1 MRLQFK
7 EVAGSMEQKILFI
20 GLGIMGAPMAE
31 NIIQKGFDVA
41 VCDIQQNVV
50 DGFKDIASITSTK
63 PSEAADQ
70 RNVIM
75 MILPNSD
82 VVNSVLFDEGGA
94 LETCAPNSLIVDMST
109 GSYTK
114 LMETAKRVA
123 KRGHRFID
131 APVGR
136 TPREAITGKLL
147 VMAGGETDDIAALD
161 GAFKAVGDT
170 VIHVG
175 ETGCGLKAKLVNNY
189 MAMVNNAVTGETL
202 SLAKALGLDMV
213 AMAKLMSS
221 TAAGLGQLNTNYP
234 KKVLSGDLTPD
245 FPIFMAVKDL
255 NMAIELAETVS
266 NKAQFGRMARA
277 EFINAD
283 KAGMGSLDQTA
294 ILEYF
299 ISLQ

>member
-1 MRLQFK
+1 
-7 EVAGSMEQKILFI
+7 MEQKILFI

-123 KRGHRFID
+123 KRGQRFID

-136 TPREAITGKLL
+136 TPREAITGELL

-234 KKVLSGDLTPD
+234 KKVLAGDLTPD

-283 KAGMGSLDQTA
+283 KAGMGPLDQTA

>member
-1 MRLQFK
+1 
-7 EVAGSMEQKILFI
+7 MEQKILFI

-170 VIHVG
+170 IIHVG

-234 KKVLSGDLTPD
+234 KKVLAGDLTPD

-283 KAGMGSLDQTA
+283 KTGMGSLDQTA

>member
-1 MRLQFK
+1 
-7 EVAGSMEQKILFI
+7 MEQKILFI

-147 VMAGGETDDIAALD
+147 VMAGGETDDISALD

-202 SLAKALGLDMV
+202 SLAKALGLDML

-245 FPIFMAVKDL
+245 FPIFIAVKDL

-283 KAGMGSLDQTA
+283 QAGMGPLDQTA

>member
-1 MRLQFK
+1 
-7 EVAGSMEQKILFI
+7 MEQKILFI
-20 GLGIMGAPMAE
+20 GLGMMGAPMAK
-31 NIIQKGFDVA
+31 NIIKKGFDVA

-170 VIHVG
+170 IIHVG

-283 KAGMGSLDQTA
+283 KTGMGSLDQTA